1 MDASCHGTYNSRRQ
15 SRLSNQTSKPSCF
28 CGDSSPPELQ
38 ALPINDE
45 SGVEAVFRLF
55 SQAMAFWERLKTC
68 RPCLQAHTYR
78 VLDMIENVIGFLS
91 NNVTNTP
98 DNSDGAPERH
108 SRSSSGTGTGSGS
121 SIGSAPQ
128 NFAQPRVLP
137 VVAPSSPSLAAAL
150 ENLPPMALGRFT
162 LDGQQ
167 GATLI
172 RSIYRRMLR
181 QIASMLDEMQQMEH
195 NQHVRWE
202 RELGNYL
209 IPVLQLLEAIER

>member
-15 SRLSNQTSKPSCF
+15 SRLSNQTSKRSCF

-45 SGVEAVFRLF
+45 SGVEAIFRLF

-68 RPCLQAHTYR
+68 RPCLEAHTHR

-91 NNVTNTP
+91 NNVTDTP
-98 DNSDGAPERH
+98 VNSDGGPERD
-108 SRSSSGTGTGSGS
+108 SRSGSSS

-128 NFAQPRVLP
+128 NFAQPRLLP